1 MILALRKFGNSIL
14 YLNETNCNT
23 ISDIFNSMVIR
34 FRSVNIFLNQPIN
47 LQIEK
52 YNKLFYKKEFTLKI
66 ARIAKKYIVV
76 SEHTIKTC

>member
-1 MILALRKFGNSIL
+1 
-14 YLNETNCNT
+14 
-23 ISDIFNSMVIR
+23 MVIR